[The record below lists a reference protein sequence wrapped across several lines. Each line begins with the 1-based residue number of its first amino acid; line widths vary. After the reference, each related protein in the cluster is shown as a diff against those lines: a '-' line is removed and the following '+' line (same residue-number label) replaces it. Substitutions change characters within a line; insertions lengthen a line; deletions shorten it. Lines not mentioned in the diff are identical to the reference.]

1 MFFTRLEGVSC
12 AIILPLFSI
21 MATSTQAKRSLAW
34 WSHMHIVILFSLK
47 RNSML
52 LTKDVLLENSNNRL
66 KADVVD
72 LNITTKDTKISM
84 FEKDEKVNIRS
95 KF

>member
-1 MFFTRLEGVSC
+1 
-12 AIILPLFSI
+12 
-21 MATSTQAKRSLAW
+21 
-34 WSHMHIVILFSLK
+34 
-47 RNSML
+47 ML

-66 KADVVD
+66 KADVID